1 LWGRRLHHRMVEP
14 WRPDRRKSRRFVAVL
29 APLLVLPGACGEDD
43 DNRGNSTADETSEET
58 TDDTADDTAA
68 VCEARDELDASLN
81 ALGDVDVSA
90 DGANALEAAL
100 SDVRDDVEA
109 LADATH
115 EEEGDEID
123 DVETAV
129 DELER
134 AVGEFGEQG
143 STTGAIAN
151 LTSALSD
158 LVQAVGALSEALA
171 QECGGGG

>member
-1 LWGRRLHHRMVEP
+1 
-14 WRPDRRKSRRFVAVL
+14 
-29 APLLVLPGACGEDD
+29 
-43 DNRGNSTADETSEET
+43 
-58 TDDTADDTAA
+58 
-68 VCEARDELDASLN
+68 
-81 ALGDVDVSA
+81 
-90 DGANALEAAL
+90 
-100 SDVRDDVEA
+100 
-109 LADATH
+109 
-115 EEEGDEID
+115 
-123 DVETAV
+123 VETAL